1 MEKTPGSDDNVI
13 RMSKAR
19 KILVVEDNPNM
30 SSLLADMLEVFAV
43 DSVRATDGED
53 ALKKLETED
62 IGLVITDLR
71 MPKMSGTEL
80 IAAVKDKNPNLPVVL
95 ISGYNLTDADS
106 NGPAGRADG
115 FLMKPFR
122 MNDIKDILDRFFL
135 K

>member
-1 MEKTPGSDDNVI
+1 
-13 RMSKAR
+13 
-19 KILVVEDNPNM
+19 M

-53 ALKKLETED
+53 ALRKLEKEN
-62 IGLVITDLR
+62 IGLVITDMR

-80 IAAVKDKNPNLPVVL
+80 VAAVKDKNPKMPVVL
-95 ISGYNLTDADS
+95 ISGYNLTEADS
-106 NGPAGRADG
+106 SGPAGRADG

-135 K
+135 R

>member
-1 MEKTPGSDDNVI
+1 MTDT
-13 RMSKAR
+13 R

-53 ALKKLETED
+53 ALKKLEKEN
-62 IGLVITDLR
+62 IGLVITDMR

-80 IAAVKDKNPNLPVVL
+80 ITAVKDKDPKMPVVL

-135 K
+135 R